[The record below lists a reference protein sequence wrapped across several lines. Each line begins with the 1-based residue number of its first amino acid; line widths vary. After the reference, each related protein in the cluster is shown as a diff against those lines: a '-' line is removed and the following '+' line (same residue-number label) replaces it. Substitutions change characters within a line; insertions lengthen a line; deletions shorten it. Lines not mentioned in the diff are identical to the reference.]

1 MNAAKTG
8 FIAEF
13 VTGYLQ
19 REIRVKATVVGGT
32 DVGMRDANIGAA
44 AIAAL
49 DAKRKGFAPG
59 RLVVYDAATGA
70 ITAATNVTATSI
82 GNATHIIAQSD
93 DTIRELPEDYNYWT
107 QSAASDSTTDSPK
120 VYCVTRNESATG
132 SGDDVVYASSISRF
146 RTEVCSCRYGIYF
159 KEHSCVRAC

>member
-19 REIRVKATVVGGT
+19 REIRVNATVVGGT
-32 DVGMRDANIGAA
+32 DVGMRDANMGAA
-44 AIAAL
+44 AIAQLA
-49 DAKRKGFAPG
+49 ATRKGYAPG

-93 DTIRELPEDYNYWT
+93 DTIRELPEDYNYT
-107 QSAASDSTTDSPK
+107 EQYSTLPNLICKNTGTAGAAGEKKTVALYK
-120 VYCVTRNESATG
+120 IVNK
-132 SGDDVVYASSISRF
+132 DDIKIVNL
-146 RTEVCSCRYGIYF
+146 G
-159 KEHSCVRAC
+159 

>member
-19 REIRVKATVVGGT
+19 REIRVNATVVGGT

-93 DTIRELPEDYNYWT
+93 DTIRELPEDYNYT
-107 QSAASDSTTDSPK
+107 EQYSTLPNLICKNTGTAGAAGEKKTVALYK
-120 VYCVTRNESATG
+120 IVNK
-132 SGDDVVYASSISRF
+132 DDIKIVNL
-146 RTEVCSCRYGIYF
+146 G
-159 KEHSCVRAC
+159 